1 MSLIHKVNSLFSFI
15 PEWFVLLLVRVA
27 LAVPFWFSGIQ
38 KTEAGRGWEIWN
50 VSDLTVTL
58 FAEQFKV
65 PVLGPETAAIL
76 SSIGEHVF
84 PVLLVLGLFSRLG
97 ATGLFFMT
105 LVIQLFV
112 FPASWPV
119 HILWF
124 ALALTVMAMGPGAAS
139 LDRLLGLD
147 KKRDETA

>member
-1 MSLIHKVNSLFSFI
+1 MSFIRKINDLFGMI

-27 LAVPFWFSGIQ
+27 VAVPFWRSGIQ
-38 KTEAGRGWEIWN
+38 KTEAGRGWEFWN

-58 FAEQFKV
+58 FANEFKV
-65 PVLGPETAAIL
+65 PVLGPHTAAIM

-84 PVLLVLGLFSRLG
+84 PVLLVLGLFARFG
-97 ATGLFFMT
+97 AAGLFVMT
-105 LVIQLFV
+105 LVIQIFV

-124 ALALTVMAMGPGAAS
+124 GLLLTVMAMGPGALS

-147 KKRDETA
+147 KTRNDTD